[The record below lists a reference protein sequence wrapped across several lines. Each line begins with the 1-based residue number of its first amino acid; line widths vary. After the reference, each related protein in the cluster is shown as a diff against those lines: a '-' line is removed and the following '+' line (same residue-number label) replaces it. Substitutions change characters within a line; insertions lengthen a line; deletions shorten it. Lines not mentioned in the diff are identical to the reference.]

1 MARTLRATWPTALAV
16 SIAAAALL
24 GAAYAGDATKGA
36 DVFKK
41 MCSSCH
47 TIEKGAG
54 NGALGPNLFG
64 VSGRKAASAPNFGYS
79 PAIRNS
85 GIVWADDKLKSW
97 VQNPQK
103 VIPGTKMMLIHTPNA
118 EQADDAVA
126 YIDTKK

>member
-1 MARTLRATWPTALAV
+1 MARTLRVIWPAGLAIV
-16 SIAAAALL
+16 FAAASLS

-85 GIVWADDKLKSW
+85 GIVWTDDKLKSW

-103 VIPGTKMMLIHTPNA
+103 LIPGSKMILIHTPSA
-118 EQADDAVA
+118 EQAEDVVT
-126 YIDTKK
+126 YVDTKK